1 MLTKVTPNQCINLVK
16 AMAKRYIFRGI
27 TCALR
32 YKTTG
37 EPKMATSADKP
48 RPAHVPKE
56 NVYEKTH
63 WLLIV
68 TYLVA
73 SLAVYLLISNAG

>member
-1 MLTKVTPNQCINLVK
+1 MLTKGTANQCINLVK
-16 AMAKRYIFRGI
+16 AMTKRYIFFI
-27 TCALR
+27 TSDLR
-32 YKTTG
+32 YKKSG
-37 EPKMATSADKP
+37 EPKMAASAHKP
-48 RPAHVPKE
+48 RPAHVPEE

-73 SLAVYLLISNAG
+73 SLSVYLLISNAG

>member
-1 MLTKVTPNQCINLVK
+1 
-16 AMAKRYIFRGI
+16 MA
-27 TCALR
+27 A
-32 YKTTG
+32 
-37 EPKMATSADKP
+37 SARKP
-48 RPAHVPKE
+48 RPAHIPEE

>member
-1 MLTKVTPNQCINLVK
+1 MLGSTK
-16 AMAKRYIFRGI
+16 
-27 TCALR
+27 
-32 YKTTG
+32 
-37 EPKMATSADKP
+37 KP
-48 RPAHVPKE
+48 RPNHVPEE

>member
-1 MLTKVTPNQCINLVK
+1 
-16 AMAKRYIFRGI
+16 MA
-27 TCALR
+27 A
-32 YKTTG
+32 
-37 EPKMATSADKP
+37 AAQKP
-48 RPAHVPKE
+48 RPAHVPEE

-73 SLAVYLLISNAG
+73 ALAVYLLISNAG

>member
-1 MLTKVTPNQCINLVK
+1 
-16 AMAKRYIFRGI
+16 MA
-27 TCALR
+27 
-32 YKTTG
+32 
-37 EPKMATSADKP
+37 SAAQKP
-48 RPAHVPKE
+48 RPADVPEE

-73 SLAVYLLISNAG
+73 ALAVYLLVASAG

>member
-1 MLTKVTPNQCINLVK
+1 MASILRK
-16 AMAKRYIFRGI
+16 ALFEK
-27 TCALR
+27 
-32 YKTTG
+32 TG
-37 EPKMATSADKP
+37 EKMAAAAQKP
-48 RPAHVPKE
+48 RPAHVPEE

-73 SLAVYLLISNAG
+73 ALAVYLLIASAG

>member
-1 MLTKVTPNQCINLVK
+1 MT
-16 AMAKRYIFRGI
+16 A
-27 TCALR
+27 
-32 YKTTG
+32 
-37 EPKMATSADKP
+37 SAQKP
-48 RPAHVPKE
+48 RPPHVPEE

-73 SLAVYLLISNAG
+73 SLSVYLLISNAG

>member
-1 MLTKVTPNQCINLVK
+1 MANILRQVLCIK
-16 AMAKRYIFRGI
+16 
-27 TCALR
+27 
-32 YKTTG
+32 TG
-37 EPKMATSADKP
+37 EKMAAAAQKP
-48 RPAHVPKE
+48 RPAHVPEE

-73 SLAVYLLISNAG
+73 ALAVYLLIASAG

>member
-1 MLTKVTPNQCINLVK
+1 
-16 AMAKRYIFRGI
+16 MA
-27 TCALR
+27 A
-32 YKTTG
+32 
-37 EPKMATSADKP
+37 SAQKP
-48 RPAHVPKE
+48 RPAHIPKE

-73 SLAVYLLISNAG
+73 AVAVYLLISNAS

>member
-1 MLTKVTPNQCINLVK
+1 
-16 AMAKRYIFRGI
+16 MA
-27 TCALR
+27 AS
-32 YKTTG
+32 
-37 EPKMATSADKP
+37 EQKP
-48 RPAHVPKE
+48 RPSHIPEE

-73 SLAVYLLISNAG
+73 GISVYLLISNAG

>member
-1 MLTKVTPNQCINLVK
+1 
-16 AMAKRYIFRGI
+16 
-27 TCALR
+27 
-32 YKTTG
+32 
-37 EPKMATSADKP
+37 MATASKKP
-48 RPAHVPKE
+48 RPAHVPEE

-73 SLAVYLLISNAG
+73 ALALYLLISSAG

>member
-1 MLTKVTPNQCINLVK
+1 MTS
-16 AMAKRYIFRGI
+16 
-27 TCALR
+27 ALQ

-37 EPKMATSADKP
+37 KPKMAASAHKP
-48 RPAHVPKE
+48 RPAHVPEE

-73 SLAVYLLISNAG
+73 SLAVYLLISNAS